1 MALSVEKL
9 TIDVADKTILQDVSL
24 MFSPGKI
31 TSVIGPNGAG
41 KSTLLKAAAGINSKY
56 KGNVLVDGENIKKIN
71 RSKLART
78 LAVLPQGMQIPSDIT
93 VERLVDYGRFPY
105 RSWFRRG
112 NPKED
117 QEAVE
122 WAMSVT
128 RVQHLRKQQVSSLS
142 GGERQRAWI
151 AMALAQKPQILLLDE
166 PTTYL
171 DIAHQLEVLEVVKK
185 INKDWG
191 MTVIMVLHDL
201 NQAAKYS
208 HELVVVKDKG
218 IFAQGS
224 PNDVLTPAFLS
235 DVFGVKAVKYRS
247 ESGDEILNPVSVIS
261 K

>member
-9 TIDVADKTILQDVSL
+9 TVDVADKTILQDVSL
-24 MFSPGKI
+24 VFPHGKI

-41 KSTLLKAAAGINSKY
+41 KSTLLKAAAGINSNY
-56 KGNVLVDGENIKKIN
+56 KGKVLVDGENIKRIN

-78 LAVLPQGMQIPSDIT
+78 LAVLPQGMQIPNDIT

-112 NPKED
+112 NPQED
-117 QEAVE
+117 QDAVE

-208 HELVVVKDKG
+208 HELVVVKDRG
-218 IFAQGS
+218 IFAQGA
-224 PNDVLTPAFLS
+224 PRDVLTPKFLS
-235 DVFGVKAVKYRS
+235 DVFGVKAVPYRS
-247 ESGDEILNPVSVIS
+247 ETGDVILNPVAVMP